1 MSYRDHLQSIT
12 VNQIPYEGLQSEQS
26 ADPYHLQP
34 IREKREE
41 YDRAARLFTK
51 RFATL

>member
-1 MSYRDHLQSIT
+1 VSYRDHLQSIT